1 MIHVAY
7 TALGKRLD
15 ETYMLVLENN

>member
-7 TALGKRLD
+7 TALGKRAN
-15 ETYMLVLENN
+15 ETDMLVLENT